1 MTNHGGSAGGGARL
15 ARALSIEHRGGH
27 VRRRGATRL
36 DGARKRGAHGRRP
49 GLDRDVD
56 DGGGGVCGG
65 GPAREEGMFV
75 VVVFDWRLFRSF
87 FKGGDKIVW
96 HILVGG
102 GSH

>member
-1 MTNHGGSAGGGARL
+1 MTNHDGSAGGGARL
-15 ARALSIEHRGGH
+15 ARALGLELGGGH

-65 GPAREEGMFV
+65 GLARGEGMCV
-75 VVVFDWRLFRSF
+75 VVVFVWRLFQGFLLLLKR
-87 FKGGDKIVW
+87 
-96 HILVGG
+96 VGG
-102 GSH
+102 

>member
-15 ARALSIEHRGGH
+15 ARALSLEHRGGH

-65 GPAREEGMFV
+65 GLTREGEADIFV
-75 VVVFDWRLFRSF
+75 VVVFVWRLFQGFLLLLKR
-87 FKGGDKIVW
+87 
-96 HILVGG
+96 VGG
-102 GSH
+102 